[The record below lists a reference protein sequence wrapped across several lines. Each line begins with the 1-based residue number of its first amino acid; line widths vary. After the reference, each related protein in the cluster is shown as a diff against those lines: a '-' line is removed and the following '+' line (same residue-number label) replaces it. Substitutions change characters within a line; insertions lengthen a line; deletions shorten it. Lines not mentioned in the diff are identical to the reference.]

1 MKIYRWSVLAL
12 GLLLLG
18 IAPLRAATQDPLLIT
33 FDELGHASYSINGGA
48 PVTVSSTVEIDPIS
62 ALGEYVLVYNLT
74 GAFTAAGISST
85 FFGDAPIAAF
95 GGGSLSDDLRFFN
108 ANPTGSTQPS
118 MIFYSFDSLGAPADV
133 GNISTSFLYTQTPV
147 TTEAANGSFIYD
159 SSGGAGGGVMYD
171 GQSDVPEPASV
182 SMFLLGLGVLGVCF
196 FRYRSVIL

>member
-18 IAPLRAATQDPLLIT
+18 IAPLRAATLDPLLIT

-182 SMFLLGLGVLGVCF
+182 SMFLLGLGVLGVCV